1 MSDNLIIWLRFI
13 MEWYSDFR
21 KISLSRVWN
30 VQGLLCSSFILV
42 AFVSLAKAH
51 LGTKEC
57 VLFVWQRYK
66 GTFGHHSGAI
76 TLENVLLDH
85 FFTSRSSGEA
95 ENKELEEKNDTNFHL
110 EIIHNG
116 NGEADVS
123 AGQNVQV
130 VLLEVL
136 QQLPSDLN
144 KFFLICSYLIFILPT
159 TWTKYS

>member
-1 MSDNLIIWLRFI
+1 MFKDFFAAVLSWLHSSVLQRHIWEQR
-13 MEWYSDFR
+13 
-21 KISLSRVWN
+21 N
-30 VQGLLCSSFILV
+30 VFC
-42 AFVSLAKAH
+42 
-51 LGTKEC
+51 
-57 VLFVWQRYK
+57 LFGQRYK

-76 TLENVLLDH
+76 TLEYIVYVICFVGPLFHLEIIRR
-85 FFTSRSSGEA
+85 SR
-95 ENKELEEKNDTNFHL
+95 KQRIRRKNDTNFHL

-159 TWTKYS
+159 T

>member
-1 MSDNLIIWLRFI
+1 MIYDGNVRFI

-57 VLFVWQRYK
+57 VLFVRQRYK

-95 ENKELEEKNDTNFHL
+95 ENKELEEKM
-110 EIIHNG
+110 I
-116 NGEADVS
+116 
-123 AGQNVQV
+123 Q
-130 VLLEVL
+130 
-136 QQLPSDLN
+136 
-144 KFFLICSYLIFILPT
+144 IFTSRSSTTGTEKQMSVPARTCRLSSSKYFNSFPPT
-159 TWTKYS
+159 

>member
-1 MSDNLIIWLRFI
+1 M
-13 MEWYSDFR
+13 
-21 KISLSRVWN
+21 
-30 VQGLLCSSFILV
+30 V

-76 TLENVLLDH
+76 TSEYIVYVICFVGSL
-85 FFTSRSSGEA
+85 
-95 ENKELEEKNDTNFHL
+95 FHL
-110 EIIHNG
+110 EIVHNG

-159 TWTKYS
+159 T